1 MMISEAEREKLV
13 TGYKQTAKALSGKKA
28 SKVLL
33 AQDCEDRLFE
43 EIKNMAESCNVE
55 IIYVETMKNLG
66 ALCGIDRGASCASV
80 LK

>member
-43 EIKNMAESCNVE
+43 EIKDMAESCNVE
-55 IIYVETMKNLG
+55 II
-66 ALCGIDRGASCASV
+66 
-80 LK
+80 